1 VCTRILKTSLLGF
14 GLSILGGILLLIS
27 GTSGPIGIF
36 LVILEQLPLFI
47 KDTLIQTM
55 ATIVAL
61 FLIILSSLGGLTVI
75 LGGYLVYKKHVGT
88 GKLLIGLGAGV
99 GIPWLLF
106 ILFTLAMT
114 QKVTAVTAQHSILGW
129 SGIILSFIARSIA
142 K

>member
-1 VCTRILKTSLLGF
+1 LKTSLLGF

>member
-1 VCTRILKTSLLGF
+1 MF

-27 GTSGPIGIF
+27 GTSGQIGIS

-61 FLIILSSLGGLTVI
+61 FLIILSSLGGFTVI
-75 LGGYLVYKKHVGT
+75 LGGYLVYKRHVGT

-106 ILFTLAMT
+106 ILFTVAMT
-114 QKVTAVTAQHSILGW
+114 QQVTAITAQHSILGW
-129 SGIILSFIARSIA
+129 SGIIFSFIARSIA

>member
-1 VCTRILKTSLLGF
+1 MF

-27 GTSGPIGIF
+27 GTSGQIGIS

-61 FLIILSSLGGLTVI
+61 FLIILSSLGGFTVI
-75 LGGYLVYKKHVGT
+75 LGGYLVYKRHVGT

-129 SGIILSFIARSIA
+129 SGIIFSFIARSIA